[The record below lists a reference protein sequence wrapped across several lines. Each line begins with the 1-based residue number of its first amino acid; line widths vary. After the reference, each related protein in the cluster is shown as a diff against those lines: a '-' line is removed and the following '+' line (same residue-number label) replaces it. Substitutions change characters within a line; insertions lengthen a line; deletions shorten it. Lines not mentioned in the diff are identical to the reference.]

1 MLLDTNEIL
10 KRFSLKN
17 KGKKTIKFFTTCL
30 GLIILIYGI
39 KKFNI
44 IKNYHNLRKIKWLL
58 VVGETILK

>member
-1 MLLDTNEIL
+1 MLFDTNEIL

-44 IKNYHNLRKIKWLL
+44 IKNYHNLKKIK
-58 VVGETILK
+58 